1 MSVILQQEVNHFG
14 RRGTNNNSLFFNL
27 NANDTIKLENTLN
40 KANLT
45 GFVSDFTSFEFSNGS
60 NILITRL
67 DVTAVTSDGT
77 FLQGKLTAG
86 DNITITGDVISA
98 SGGGSTSGSS
108 TVVVGFRAAGDG
120 TFFRDVN
127 RYQYLSGSLKVYNN
141 QEHSTFDTH
150 SGYQANAYT
159 IPTGYG
165 GWWDLNLKIY
175 MFNYRENATIV
186 SIQKGSEI
194 VLQSGDYQGQLADF
208 SSIIKVEEGD
218 QLRVYQEQGT
228 GRYGFFPTR
237 SWWSMRFIASS
248 I

>member
-1 MSVILQQEVNHFG
+1 MTSLLQKINELDYRIDNINISGGGDTTALQAQVD
-14 RRGTNNNSLFFNL
+14 TN
-27 NANDTIKLENTLN
+27 
-40 KANLT
+40 
-45 GFVSDFTSFEFSNGS
+45 
-60 NILITRL
+60 
-67 DVTAVTSDGT
+67 TSDISGI
-77 FLQGKLTAG
+77 QIDKQDKLTAG
-86 DNITITGDVISA
+86 DNITIMGDVISA
-98 SGGGSTSGSS
+98 SGGGSVSGSS
-108 TVVVGFRAAGDG
+108 TDVVGFRAAGDG

-127 RYQYLSGSLKVYNN
+127 RYTYLSGSLKVYDN

-218 QLRVYQEQGT
+218 QLKVYQEVGT
-228 GRYGFFPTR
+228 GRYGFNPNR

>member
-1 MSVILQQEVNHFG
+1 MTSLLQKINELNVRVDNVSTSG
-14 RRGTNNNSLFFNL
+14 GGGTT
-27 NANDTIKLENTLN
+27 DTTTQAQVDTNTTDISTLQTSKQNTL
-40 KANLT
+40 
-45 GFVSDFTSFEFSNGS
+45 
-60 NILITRL
+60 I
-67 DVTAVTSDGT
+67 
-77 FLQGKLTAG
+77 AG
-86 DNITITGDVISA
+86 DNITITGDTI
-98 SGGGSTSGSS
+98 STSGSS

-218 QLRVYQEQGT
+218 QLKVYQEVGT
-228 GRYGFFPTR
+228 GRYGFNPNR

>member
-1 MSVILQQEVNHFG
+1 MTSLLQKINELDYRIDNINISGGGDTTALQAQVD
-14 RRGTNNNSLFFNL
+14 TN
-27 NANDTIKLENTLN
+27 
-40 KANLT
+40 
-45 GFVSDFTSFEFSNGS
+45 
-60 NILITRL
+60 
-67 DVTAVTSDGT
+67 TSDISGI
-77 FLQGKLTAG
+77 QIDKQDKLTAG
-86 DNITITGDVISA
+86 DNITIMGDVISA
-98 SGGGSTSGSS
+98 SGGGSVSGSS
-108 TVVVGFRAAGDG
+108 TDVVGFRAAGDG

-127 RYQYLSGSLKVYNN
+127 RYTYLSGSLKVYDN

-165 GWWDLNLKIY
+165 GRWDLNLKNY

-218 QLRVYQEQGT
+218 QLRVYQEVGT
-228 GRYGFFPTR
+228 GRYWFNPNR
-237 SWWSMRFIASS
+237 SWWSMRFISSS
-248 I
+248 IYNILYYIRDHCHGGTINPHHP